1 MPKYILV
8 RTVGELSEE
17 EIEAGSLRSI
27 EALEHT
33 SDVRWIRS
41 YYSAEEGKLYCEYE
55 APNIELLF
63 EHARRARIPLD
74 RALVVR
80 ELEPSMFR

>member
-8 RTVGELSEE
+8 RTMGEVSEE
-17 EIEAGSLRSI
+17 EMEAAARRSL
-27 EALEHT
+27 EVLDQMP
-33 SDVRWIRS
+33 DVRWIRS

-55 APNIELLF
+55 APSIELLF
-63 EHARRARIPLD
+63 EHAQRASIPLD
-74 RALVVR
+74 RAQVVQ